1 VASDPHDDDITLTGA
16 LSLADILAGG
26 RPQPAR
32 LNDGH
37 CHFFSSRFFELL
49 GAQMP
54 GAAGATRSAAELCT
68 RLGWDDPA
76 SPDALA
82 DRWVAEMDR
91 HGVGRSMLMAS
102 LPGDEGSVAAAVA
115 RHPGRI
121 VGGFMVNPVAP
132 DGALRVRSALGGTGL
147 RVVCLF
153 PAMHRYSLSDPK
165 VAEVV
170 GIVAATPGAVLFVH
184 CGVLSVGVRRKL
196 GLTSRFELRYGQ
208 PLDVQRF
215 AVDYPSLPIIVP
227 HFGAG
232 FFREALMLAEA
243 CSNVVL
249 DTSSTNGWVRYHPGL
264 TLTDVFRTAMAVVG
278 PDRLMFGTD
287 SSFFPRG
294 WNRAIW
300 DAQSA
305 AMRQLAL
312 SEPDVDAIVGGNFDR
327 LFPAVAARA

>member
-1 VASDPHDDDITLTGA
+1 MASEPHDEDITLTGEM
-16 LSLADILAGG
+16 SLAEILAGG
-26 RPQPAR
+26 RAKAAS

-37 CHFFSSRFFELL
+37 CHFFSTRFFELL
-49 GAQMP
+49 GAQLP
-54 GAAGATRSAAELCT
+54 GGASGTFTATSLCA
-68 RLGWDDPA
+68 RLGWEDPGT
-76 SPDALA
+76 PEALA
-82 DRWVAEMDR
+82 DRWVAELDR
-91 HGVGRSMLMAS
+91 YGVGRAMLIAS
-102 LPGDEGSVAAAVA
+102 LPGDESSVAAAIA
-115 RHPGRI
+115 RHPWRI
-121 VGGFMVNPVAP
+121 VGGFMINPVAP
-132 DGALRVRSALGGTGL
+132 DALQRVRAALGAPGL

-170 GIVAATPGAVLFVH
+170 GTVATTPGAVLFVH
-184 CGVLSVGVRRKL
+184 CGVLSVGVRARL
-196 GLTSRFELRYGQ
+196 GLGSRFELRYGQ

-243 CSNVVL
+243 CPNVVL

-264 TLTDVFRTAMAVVG
+264 TLTDVFRTAMGVLG

-294 WNRAIW
+294 WQTSVYDTQRAILE
-300 DAQSA
+300 
-305 AMRQLAL
+305 QLGTEDGFRA
-312 SEPDVDAIVGGNFDR
+312 SIFGGTFNR
-327 LFPAVAARA
+327 LFP

>member
-1 VASDPHDDDITLTGA
+1 VASEPHDDDITLTGEM
-16 LSLADILAGG
+16 SLAEILAGG
-26 RPQPAR
+26 RPALPT

-49 GAQMP
+49 AAQMP
-54 GAAGATRSAAELCT
+54 GAAPGTVTAPSLSA
-68 RLGWDDPA
+68 RLGWDDPGT
-76 SPDALA
+76 PDALA
-82 DRWVAEMDR
+82 DRWVAELDR
-91 HGVGRSMLMAS
+91 YGVGRAMLIAS
-102 LPGDEGSVAAAVA
+102 LPGDEGSVAAAVS
-115 RHPGRI
+115 RHPGRV
-121 VGGFMVNPVAP
+121 VGGFMINPVAP
-132 DGALRVRSALGGTGL
+132 DGLIRVRGGLNTGL

-170 GIVAATPGAVLFVH
+170 GTIAQTPGAVLFVH
-184 CGVLSVGVRRKL
+184 CGVLSVGVRRRL

-232 FFREALMLAEA
+232 FFREALMLAES
-243 CSNVVL
+243 CPNVVL
-249 DTSSTNGWVRYHPGL
+249 DTSSTNGWIRYHPGL
-264 TLTDVFRTAMAVVG
+264 TLTDVFRTAMGVLG

-294 WNRAIW
+294 WQAPIYDTQRAILEQLGTE
-300 DAQSA
+300 DGFRA
-305 AMRQLAL
+305 A
-312 SEPDVDAIVGGNFDR
+312 IFGGTFNR
-327 LFPAVAARA
+327 LFP

>member
-1 VASDPHDDDITLTGA
+1 MASEPHDEDITLTGE

-26 RPQPAR
+26 RPAQQPT

-54 GAAGATRSAAELCT
+54 GGATGTLTASALCA
-68 RLGWDDPA
+68 RLGWEDPGT
-76 SPDALA
+76 PEALA
-82 DRWVAEMDR
+82 DRWVAELDR
-91 HGVGRSMLMAS
+91 YGVGRAMLIAS
-102 LPGDEGSVAAAVA
+102 LPGDEGSVAQAIA
-115 RHPGRI
+115 RHPRRI

-132 DGALRVRSALGGTGL
+132 DGLIRVRAALGSPGL

-153 PAMHRYSLSDPK
+153 PAMHRYSLADPK

-170 GIVAATPGAVLFVH
+170 GTVAQTPGAVLFVH
-184 CGVLSVGVRRKL
+184 CGVLSVGVRRRL
-196 GLTSRFELRYGQ
+196 GLHSRFELRYGQ

-243 CSNVVL
+243 CPNVVL
-249 DTSSTNGWVRYHPGL
+249 DTSSTNGWIRYHPGL
-264 TLTDVFRTAMAVVG
+264 TLTEVYRTAMGVLG

-294 WNRAIW
+294 WNAPIYDTQRAILEELGTE
-300 DAQSA
+300 DGFRA
-305 AMRQLAL
+305 A
-312 SEPDVDAIVGGNFDR
+312 IFGGTFNR
-327 LFPAVAARA
+327 LFPA

>member
-1 VASDPHDDDITLTGA
+1 MASDPHDEDITLTGE

-26 RPQPAR
+26 QAQPAR

-54 GAAGATRSAAELCT
+54 GERNGTQSAAALSA
-68 RLGWDDPA
+68 RLGWDDPG
-76 SPDALA
+76 SPEALA

-91 HGVGRSMLMAS
+91 YGVGRSMLMAS

-121 VGGFMVNPVAP
+121 VGAFMVNPVAP
-132 DGALRVRSALGGTGL
+132 DGALRVRSALGGSGL

-153 PAMHRYSLSDPK
+153 PAMHRYPLGDPK

-196 GLTSRFELRYGQ
+196 GLASRFELRYGQ

-215 AVDYPSLPIIVP
+215 AVDHPSLPIIVP

-243 CSNVVL
+243 CPNVVL

-264 TLTDVFRTAMAVVG
+264 TLIDVFRTAMAVVG

-294 WNRAIW
+294 WQAPIYDTQRAILE
-300 DAQSA
+300 
-305 AMRQLAL
+305 QLGTEDGFRA
-312 SEPDVDAIVGGNFDR
+312 SIFGGTFNR
-327 LFPAVAARA
+327 LFPA

>member
-1 VASDPHDDDITLTGA
+1 VASEPHDEDITLTGE
-16 LSLADILAGG
+16 LSLAEILAGG
-26 RPQPAR
+26 RPALPA

-54 GAAGATRSAAELCT
+54 GAAPGTATAASLST
-68 RLGWDDPA
+68 RLGWDDPGT
-76 SPDALA
+76 PDALA
-82 DRWVAEMDR
+82 DRWVAELDR
-91 HGVGRSMLMAS
+91 FGVGRAMLMAS
-102 LPGDEGSVAAAVA
+102 LPGDEASVAAALS

-121 VGGFMVNPVAP
+121 VGGFMINPVAP
-132 DGALRVRSALGGTGL
+132 DGLLRVRAGLAGGL

-165 VAEVV
+165 VAEIV
-170 GIVAATPGAVLFVH
+170 GTIAQTPGTVLFVH

-196 GLTSRFELRYGQ
+196 GLASRFELRYGQ

-215 AVDYPSLPIIVP
+215 AVDYPSLPIVIP

-232 FFREALMLAEA
+232 FFREALMLADA
-243 CSNVVL
+243 CPNVVL
-249 DTSSTNGWVRYHPGL
+249 DTSSTNGWIRYHPGL
-264 TLTDVFRTAMAVVG
+264 TLTDVFRTAMAVLG

-294 WNRAIW
+294 WQKPI
-300 DAQSA
+300 A
-305 AMRQLAL
+305 ARQQAALAATTL
-312 SEPDVDAIVGGNFDR
+312 TDEDRGLIFGGNFDR
-327 LFPAVAARA
+327 LFPK